1 VELEASVLSSHLCCR
16 VLSPVSSSQFCLHS
30 PILSPRLS
38 PVSSVFYVT
47 SLCQLSRSDHH
58 HLRPPSPATTI
69 TCDHHHLRP
78 PSSSF
83 IVSYPYTT
91 SPHLYIFSL
100 ISHFSLRV
108 HFSLQ
113 MLTFSFILFEVLPPS
128 PVMAENQIIRDG
140 TIFPRR
146 PARDRLS
153 NPVPQLLFCLP
164 CIQRSLEYWLLRAPD
179 WFLAT
184 L

>member
-1 VELEASVLSSHLCCR
+1 
-16 VLSPVSSSQFCLHS
+16 
-30 PILSPRLS
+30 
-38 PVSSVFYVT
+38 
-47 SLCQLSRSDHH
+47 
-58 HLRPPSPATTI
+58 
-69 TCDHHHLRP
+69 
-78 PSSSF
+78 
-83 IVSYPYTT
+83 
-91 SPHLYIFSL
+91 
-100 ISHFSLRV
+100 
-108 HFSLQ
+108 